1 MLRGVDSVAGVTEPT
16 VEFVPVAS
24 LAFDPQNPRLPR
36 SVDGADEAQV
46 LAWMLDDA
54 TIIELMD
61 SIGSQGY
68 FSGEPLLI
76 TVEDTLAPATFAVV
90 EGNRRL
96 AALKLLL
103 DPSLAPIRQRAV
115 EQASAEA
122 EYRPDPVAAIQFD
135 SRDDVLDYLG
145 YRHVTGVKEWD
156 PLAKARYLDQLA
168 RRDGLA
174 RDAPGLVLLARRV
187 GAGRRTDYVK
197 RLLGTLDV
205 YDYAYNRDFFELP
218 IREDDVEFAVLST
231 ALSYRSVA
239 QFVSVD
245 DEFNRDAIRDLF
257 GWLYVERN
265 GSKVVAESRRLREL
279 ADIVA
284 VPAALDALRRGATLE
299 EAHTLT
305 AGPLAAF
312 RDLVDSAKTRLA
324 TAQGQFAR
332 VTGVDQSDEE
342 QLTETFTLARD
353 LRALVRSRLSA
364 DDEDE

>member
-1 MLRGVDSVAGVTEPT
+1 MSDPE
-16 VEFVPVAS
+16 VEFVAVS
-24 LAFDPQNPRLPR
+24 DLGFDPENPRLPR
-36 SVDGADEAQV
+36 SVDGGDEGEV
-46 LAWMLDDA
+46 LTWMLDDA

-76 TVEDTLAPATFAVV
+76 TSEPAVAPAKFAVI

-103 DPSLAPIRQRAV
+103 DPDAAPIRQRAV
-115 EQASAEA
+115 RQSSEEA
-122 EYRPDPVAAIQFD
+122 DFHPDSVAAIQFG

-168 RRDGLA
+168 TRDNLTRDPASLA
-174 RDAPGLVLLARRV
+174 ALARRV

-205 YDYAYNRDFFELP
+205 YDFAYDRDFFELP
-218 IREDDVEFAVLST
+218 IREEDVEFAVLST
-231 ALSYRSVA
+231 ALSYRA
-239 QFVSVD
+239 IDHFVRPQSEYD
-245 DEFNRDAIRDLF
+245 RDAIRDLF
-257 GWLYVERN
+257 SWLYVERN

-279 ADIVA
+279 AEVVA
-284 VPAALDALRRGATLE
+284 SPAALDALRAGASLE
-299 EAHTLT
+299 DAHTLT

-312 RDLVDSAKTRLA
+312 RELLEAAKTRLA

-332 VTGVDQSDEE
+332 VSGVETSDEE
-342 QLTETFTLARD
+342 QLSEIFTLARD

-364 DDEDE
+364 NEDDE